1 MQKNQDEIIYG
12 KNNVID
18 SIDTREISKVFIQ
31 KDMKGKEV
39 VNKLN
44 KTNIPYVYV
53 DKFYLDK
60 LTSRGSHQ
68 GVAAIV
74 SPAKYLELSELMNK
88 NKSVENPMIVLLD
101 EVQDVNNLG
110 AILRVVDGF
119 GINGLIFNKRRNA
132 QLNSSVAKIST
143 GAINHVDIVRVTN
156 INQTIEKL
164 KKNGYWAAYLDMDG
178 ETKVQDFD
186 FNLPLVVV
194 VGGEDKGVTDNVK
207 KHCDFGITID
217 MFGNVNSL
225 NVATATSVLCY
236 QKTISK

>member
-1 MQKNQDEIIYG
+1 MQKSTEEIIYG
-12 KNNVID
+12 KNNVLD
-18 SIDTREISKVFIQ
+18 SIDTREISKIFIQ
-31 KDMKGKEV
+31 KDAKGKEI

-60 LTSRGSHQ
+60 MTSRGSHQ

-74 SPAKYLELSELMNK
+74 SPAKYLELNELIEVNK
-88 NKSVENPMIVLLD
+88 KVENPMIILLD

-156 INQTIEKL
+156 ISQTIEKL
-164 KKNGYWAAYLDMDG
+164 KKAGYWAAYLDMDG

-186 FNLPLVVV
+186 YQLPLVVV
-194 VGGEDKGVTDNVK
+194 VGGEDKGVTDNIK
-207 KHCDFGITID
+207 KHCDFGLTID
-217 MFGNVNSL
+217 MYGSVNSL
-225 NVATATSVLCY
+225 NVASATTVLCY